1 MQYARHRRIVSEL
14 GREPVKRFRRIGVC
28 ALDLDGDDVV
38 AKLKIRLRQGSTSA
52 NGDRL
57 KARDRHSDPSR
68 DRRH

>member
-38 AKLKIRLRQGSTSA
+38 ATLKIRLRHQEIDLHRRFA
-52 NGDRL
+52 AFRVVL
-57 KARDRHSDPSR
+57 KW
-68 DRRH
+68 